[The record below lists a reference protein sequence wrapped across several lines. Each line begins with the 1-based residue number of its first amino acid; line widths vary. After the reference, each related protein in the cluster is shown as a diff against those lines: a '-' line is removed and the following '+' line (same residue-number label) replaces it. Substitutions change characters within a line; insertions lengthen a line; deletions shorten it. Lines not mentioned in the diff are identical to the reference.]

1 MATSRVAPTID
12 CKGNQSR
19 ARRAALR
26 SCHAVLASR
35 GRETYTDGKELPMQA
50 EADAPARATP
60 LARILVIDDERRI
73 VRFVSRGLQ
82 AEGYVVDSAD
92 NGADGLRAALDGRY
106 DLVVLDLLMPGLDGA
121 AVLTRLLAAQPGQ
134 AVIVLSCL
142 ASPAIKVRCLEAGA
156 QDYLAKPFSLDE
168 LLARVRVRLRAS
180 AERQATHLVV
190 GRLRLD
196 LIRREADSGSGRVPL
211 SEREFL
217 LLRELMRRP
226 GRIVSK
232 QRLLSAVWHYHF
244 DPGSNVVDVY
254 IRRLRAKLGA
264 EVIETMRGEGY
275 RIAVP

>member
-1 MATSRVAPTID
+1 
-12 CKGNQSR
+12 
-19 ARRAALR
+19 
-26 SCHAVLASR
+26 
-35 GRETYTDGKELPMQA
+35 MQA

-73 VRFVSRGLQ
+73 ARFVSRGLQ
-82 AEGYVVDSAD
+82 AEGYQVDSAE
-92 NGADGLRAALDGRY
+92 NGVDGLRAALEGRY
-106 DLVVLDLLMPGLDGA
+106 DLVVLDLLMPGLDGG
-121 AVLTRLLAAQPGQ
+121 AVLRRLLEARPGQ

-142 ASPAIKVRCLEAGA
+142 AATTVKVRCLEAGA

-180 AERQATHLVV
+180 ADRQATNLVA

-217 LLRELMRRP
+217 LLRELMRHP

-264 EVIETMRGEGY
+264 EVIVTMRGEGY